1 MTPVVFA
8 WVLSEKNLIRLAGLV
23 GPHEVAEAFAPSRKW
38 QFPEFEREEGISVM
52 APLQEGNGPVLQDD
66 LGRKSSSDT
75 LVQNPLNLRISA
87 SNRARI
93 RTTLRGVVRLAVCS
107 PGLPE

>member
-66 LGRKSSSDT
+66 LWSKV
-75 LVQNPLNLRISA
+75 LVRELGTEPFESPHQRFQQSPHQDYSERSRVGW
-87 SNRARI
+87 SF
-93 RTTLRGVVRLAVCS
+93 AVGC
-107 PGLPE
+107 